1 MGESNDA
8 ATAGGDFGYELL
20 YNNDGGDD
28 DYDEESTTTT
38 MDDCCCCESCGG
50 WDGVAMHAWAG
61 MNEWVESGF

>member
-20 YNNDGGDD
+20 YNNDGDD

-38 MDDCCCCESCGG
+38 TMDD
-50 WDGVAMHAWAG
+50 
-61 MNEWVESGF
+61 